1 MSTHHR
7 GELYR
12 AGTGWGFRFSIR
24 VNGERRFIRQQ
35 SKSWTRKEAAQA
47 MIKAMAEADAGID
60 KGTSKAKIGDFL
72 RSWIDAREKGGRL
85 KATTLGTMRV
95 HIERYL
101 IPAIGEVRLGD
112 LKPAAIEDL
121 YGDLLAEG
129 SLGKSAKPAGAG
141 LSPKS
146 VRNIAGTLHKA
157 LADAVRHGV
166 IAGNPA
172 DRVDLPRWDRPQI
185 RAWDREELV
194 SFLAWS
200 WGNDDSM
207 FPIWFLLFST
217 GMRRG
222 EILGLRWVDVD
233 LVASTVRVQQTRVVA
248 ESRGVIV
255 SSPKSRAGSRRIEID
270 ASVRDALAILKD
282 RQEVAAERLGFPEP
296 TLVACDLD
304 GRPISPQ
311 ALSRRFQKA
320 QEAAGMDP
328 KIRLHDARHTHASIL
343 FHEGESIVEV
353 SSRLGHSRVSTSTD
367 VYGHLYRNA
376 DRELADRFGARLK
389 ADLDRAT
396 QRLDR

>member
-1 MSTHHR
+1 MSAHHR

-12 AGTGWGFRFSIR
+12 AGSGWGFRFSIR

-35 SKSWTRKEAAQA
+35 SKSWTRKEANQA
-47 MIKAMAEADAGID
+47 MVKAMADADAGID
-60 KGTSKAKIGDFL
+60 KGTSKAKVGDFL
-72 RSWIDAREKGGRL
+72 RSWIEAREKGGRL

-112 LKPAAIEDL
+112 LKPATIEDL

-157 LADAVRHGV
+157 LADAVRQGV

-172 DRVDLPRWDRPQI
+172 DRVDLPRWDRPQV
-185 RAWDREELV
+185 RAWDRRQV
-194 SFLAWS
+194 ASFLAWS
-200 WGNDDSM
+200 MSNDDSM

-233 LVASTVRVQQTRVVA
+233 LVGSTVRIQQTRVVA

-255 SSPKSRAGSRRIEID
+255 SSPKSRAGSRVTTID
-270 ASVRDALAILKD
+270 ASVRDALAMLKD
-282 RQEVAAERLGFPEP
+282 RQEAAAERLRLAEP

-353 SSRLGHSRVSTSTD
+353 SGRLGHSRVSTTLD
-367 VYGHLYRNA
+367 VYAHLLPNA

-389 ADLDRAT
+389 ADLDQAK